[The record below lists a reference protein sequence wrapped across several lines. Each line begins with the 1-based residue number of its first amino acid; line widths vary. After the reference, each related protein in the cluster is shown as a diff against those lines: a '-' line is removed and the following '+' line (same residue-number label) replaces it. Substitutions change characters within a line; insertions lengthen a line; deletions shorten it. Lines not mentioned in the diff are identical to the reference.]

1 MCSGFFFVYRGLPPQ
16 SLRDSSPKGE
26 LNSLSQNLTVLTAP
40 SEREPL
46 AWRQGFWLKRKV
58 CLPGSYPFRQSLRL
72 CHLPQ
77 GDGFSGG
84 GKLCGN
90 AERRPPG
97 GAGERSET
105 EGVLPASILV
115 LPRSAALSRKAARQ
129 LPFPSTTPPV
139 KMQCRSVRR
148 RSGIALLKI
157 IFPLNMAR
165 AQAEAIQNRPTRKR
179 QICPPP
185 FLCPQS
191 VVY

>member
-1 MCSGFFFVYRGLPPQ
+1 MCSGFFFCKNRSTPSVKACGFAS
-16 SLRDSSPKGE
+16 SLREGAFGMAVKFLVMFEILMTGLTACALSVKPCRALGPPKGRAKSTAGKF
-26 LNSLSQNLTVLTAP
+26 LIVPNTLATNFTAWLSP
-40 SEREPL
+40 WESCHR
-46 AWRQGFWLKRKV
+46 RWLRGRAHS
-58 CLPGSYPFRQSLRL
+58 P
-72 CHLPQ
+72 
-77 GDGFSGG
+77 
-84 GKLCGN
+84 
-90 AERRPPG
+90 RR
-97 GAGERSET
+97 
-105 EGVLPASILV
+105 
-115 LPRSAALSRKAARQ
+115 AALSQKAALQ
-129 LPFPSTTPPV
+129 MSFSSTTPPV